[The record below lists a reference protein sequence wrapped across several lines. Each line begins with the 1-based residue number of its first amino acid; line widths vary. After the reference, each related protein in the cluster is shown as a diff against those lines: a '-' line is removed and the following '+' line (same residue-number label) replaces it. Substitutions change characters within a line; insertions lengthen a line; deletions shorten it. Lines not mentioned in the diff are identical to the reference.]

1 MGQREVPKIRLD
13 RVTLFDALM
22 AMADQMSPE
31 MRRDIGRILL
41 VLLACAD
48 DRRLDKDRVAMIA
61 ARMGAGELCFGD

>member
-1 MGQREVPKIRLD
+1 MGQREVPKIRSD
-13 RVTLFDALM
+13 RVRLFDALM

-48 DRRLDKDRVAMIA
+48 DRRLDMDRVAMIA
-61 ARMGAGELCFGD
+61 ARMGAGEFCFGD